1 MSDGELEKLAGLIAD
16 KLLSKQKE
24 MDDEY
29 MKMMFEAQS
38 KKDDESYDIEF
49 LSFDE
54 AQSRFGTK
62 PTKEDKIKELQE
74 GLADALSKE
83 DYMRAADI
91 QINIAKLES
100 GDNQTDQ
107 EIN

>member
-29 MKMMFEAQS
+29 MKMMFEAQV
-38 KKDDESYDIEF
+38 KKDTEAYGLEF
-49 LSFDE
+49 ISFDAAE
-54 AQSRFGTK
+54 LLNEPS
-62 PTKEDKIKELQE
+62 KEDRLAELRE

-91 QINIAKLES
+91 QTNIAKLES
-100 GDNQTDQ
+100 EDNQTDQ